1 MFLQNAIDFL
11 PILLKGAV
19 ITIEITAC
27 AFVLSSILG
36 LALALLKVSRN
47 RAASTF
53 GSNQSCIG
61 QATRIALDSG
71 AWADQG
77 ATICSNRG
85 EREGDRGPLEAGS
98 VNKSGPPAVE
108 APCV

>member
-36 LALALLKVSRN
+36 LALAQWSVKSLVDQGFWRVS
-47 RAASTF
+47 A
-53 GSNQSCIG
+53 
-61 QATRIALDSG
+61 SG
-71 AWADQG
+71 APL
-77 ATICSNRG
+77 TIGVQKGLSEPSSLNCLSVPCS
-85 EREGDRGPLEAGS
+85 
-98 VNKSGPPAVE
+98 V
-108 APCV
+108 